1 MLFPY
6 NMKIRLLL
14 ASVLAVTLFACHHKQ
29 EAVAPQEET
38 APVDTLEVVTEDTI
52 PQGDV
57 QLQQMA
63 NFLSGRPVAEDSHLY
78 KFTQQAAWK
87 NYAARANDLWHTF
100 QTKKESYTAWAK
112 TEIYPLSKNYN
123 ELFSPFSGSDFLY
136 ADIFFPNITTM
147 YLFGLESVGSL
158 PSTDSLKKNLG
169 SYLETLNAGIGDIMK
184 HSFFITKHMKTEL
197 ANVQVD
203 GVAPLLL
210 IFLTQSGQ
218 EILTMQYGSVD
229 KEGHF
234 FEVPY
239 EQLSR
244 HRNKLIKIT
253 YHQPNMP
260 TVRTLYYTGGTN
272 VANGSLKVNPEYI
285 KFMDNMADGCATFI
299 KSASYLMHEE
309 DFSMIRDVV
318 LAKSDFIMQDDSGV
332 PYRFFPANEWKTQL
346 YGGYSRPIALFSEYA
361 ESDLADA
368 YKSEDVKPL
377 PFRIGYNRLSN
388 ERTHIRIKK

>member
-1 MLFPY
+1 
-6 NMKIRLLL
+6 MKIRLLL
-14 ASVLAVTLFACHHKQ
+14 ISILTVTFFSCHHKQ
-29 EAVAPQEET
+29 EVATTQEDT
-38 APVDTLEVVTEDTI
+38 LPADTLEVVTEDEDTI

-57 QLQQMA
+57 KLQQMA
-63 NFLSGRPVAEDSHLY
+63 NFLSGCPVAEDSYLY

-87 NYAARANDLWHTF
+87 NYAARANDLWQTF
-100 QTKKESYTAWAK
+100 QTKKESYTTWAK
-112 TEIYPLSKNYN
+112 SEIYPLSQNYT

-136 ADIFFPNITTM
+136 ADIFFPNIETM

-158 PSTDSLKKNLG
+158 PTTDSLKKNLG
-169 SYLETLNAGIGDIMK
+169 TYLETLHAAIGDIMK
-184 HSFFITKHMKTEL
+184 HSFFITRHMKTEL
-197 ANVQVD
+197 SNVQVD

-210 IFLTQSGQ
+210 IFLTRSGQ

-239 EQLSR
+239 EQLNR

-253 YHQPNMP
+253 YHQLNMP
-260 TVRTLYYTGGTN
+260 KVRTLYYTGGTN

-285 KFMDNMADGCATFI
+285 KFMNNMTDGCATFI

-318 LAKSDFIMQDDSGV
+318 LTKSDFIMQDDSGV
-332 PYRFFPANEWKTQL
+332 PYRFFPADTWKTQL
-346 YGGYSRPIALFSEYA
+346 YGSYSRPIALFSEYA
-361 ESDLADA
+361 EADLAEA
-368 YKSEDVKPL
+368 YKTADVKPL
-377 PFRIGYNRLSN
+377 PFRIGYNRVSN
-388 ERTHIRIKK
+388 ERTHIRIQK